1 MCDIKRRLSQMD
13 DFNEKMFEGK
23 PWAEKLLSESI
34 KLTKKAVANWC
45 HIVCKI
51 GEAEV
56 DLDDYVTIFLQQIET
71 LYEDLIADVDTI
83 HEKSLDKIMKLLE
96 KLENLCRDLHVPI
109 PTFNYEGVPLS
120 EVRLQIVQKVDEF
133 EALAQIRRREFSELQ
148 QKELKLCACLGRAP
162 RLLPG
167 APLPL
172 PPELEELKAYVE
184 NLETEAMEREEVFF
198 QLKEK
203 IVEIVSELEMCPN
216 LEFEKDILNLSNTQV
231 RITDAEMEQL
241 RQFHDQLVKRLADV
255 TEEVE
260 ELRSRIDDLWKKLE
274 VDLVERDD
282 FRARHVGH
290 SLKTLEALKEELNR
304 LKAMKKAKLQSFI
317 LKQRDEL
324 EEWWEKCHCT
334 QKQRDDFTFYYSD
347 CFTEDLFDIH
357 EREIEKWK
365 NYHEENS
372 EIFAL
377 LKEFKT
383 LWTEQ
388 IELESNSKG
397 ANRYKNRGG
406 QLLIEERKRNKL
418 KKRLPVVED
427 KLRSLAQAYLVRNG
441 QEFETFGQTIDDY
454 IQQLHENKE
463 RKLSAK
469 KQLREQ
475 QPSCSS
481 RLPTTPRHCSKRKV
495 TATPATEPSKKAKL
509 AVLKK
514 VSKTGLPKFN
524 TSKTKNNRR
533 RSSAHKQ
540 RLRSRLF
547 KSSDKENQS
556 NVSTTYHDFEK
567 EISARDACRSTIGG
581 TIGLQVTNPE
591 GIRIK
596 QENFAIP
603 SGIAPLPRTPR
614 PKNPSKF

>member
-1 MCDIKRRLSQMD
+1 MCDIKCRLSQMA

-71 LYEDLIADVDTI
+71 LYEDLIAD
-83 HEKSLDKIMKLLE
+83 KIMKLLK
-96 KLENLCRDLHVPI
+96 KLENLCRDLHVPM
-109 PTFNYEGVPLS
+109 PTFNYEGVPPS
-120 EVRLQIVQKVDEF
+120 EVRLQIFQKVDEF
-133 EALAQIRRREFSELQ
+133 EALAQIRRREFSDLQ
-148 QKELKLCACLGRAP
+148 EKELELCARLGRAP
-162 RLLPG
+162 RLVPG
-167 APLPL
+167 VPLSL
-172 PPELEELKAYVE
+172 PPELEELEAYVE
-184 NLETEAMEREEVFF
+184 YLETEAMEREEVFF

-290 SLKTLEALKEELNR
+290 SLKTLEALKDELNR
-304 LKAMKKAKLQSFI
+304 LKAMKKAKLPSFI

-334 QKQRDDFTFYYSD
+334 QTQRDDFTFYYSD

-357 EREIEKWK
+357 EREIQKWK
-365 NYHEENS
+365 NYYDGNS
-372 EIFAL
+372 KIFAL

-383 LWTEQ
+383 LWTEH

-397 ANRYKNRGG
+397 VNRYKNRGG
-406 QLLIEERKRNKL
+406 QLLIEERNRNKL
-418 KKRLPVVED
+418 KKRLLVVED

-463 RKLSAK
+463 RDFKQKLSAK
-469 KQLREQ
+469 KQQREPQPSTSSGVPTSRLCSKCKVTAIPVTEQ
-475 QPSCSS
+475 QREPQPSTSS
-481 RLPTTPRHCSKRKV
+481 GLPTSRHCSQ
-495 TATPATEPSKKAKL
+495 PCKKAKL

-514 VSKTGLPKFN
+514 VSKTGLPKFS

-533 RSSAHKQ
+533 RSSAYKK
-540 RLRSRLF
+540 RLRSHL
-547 KSSDKENQS
+547 
-556 NVSTTYHDFEK
+556 
-567 EISARDACRSTIGG
+567 G
-581 TIGLQVTNPE
+581 
-591 GIRIK
+591 
-596 QENFAIP
+596 
-603 SGIAPLPRTPR
+603 
-614 PKNPSKF
+614 